1 MESIRLQ
8 KFMAEC
14 GVASRR
20 KCEEIIS
27 QRRVSVNGET
37 VTEPGTKVYD
47 SDTVKVDGEVL
58 HRTVKKVYIALNK
71 PVGYVTTVSDQ
82 FGRPTVL
89 DLVFDE
95 IHTRIFPVGRLDYD
109 TEGLLLLTNDGD
121 ITYKLTHPKHT
132 IFKTYRVV
140 LNDIPNP
147 REIERLKNGVLID
160 GRKTRPAKLNWLK
173 DNLIEISISEGRN
186 RQIRKMFESIGYTVV
201 GLKRVSVGNI
211 SLGNIPLGR
220 WRHLT
225 PSEIKYLSS
234 L

>member
-1 MESIRLQ
+1 MEEIRLQ

-20 KCEEIIS
+20 KCEEIILDG
-27 QRRVSVNGET
+27 RVFVNGNR
-37 VTEPGTKVYD
+37 VTELGTKVSEED
-47 SDTVKVDGEVL
+47 VVEVDGKEL
-58 HRTVKKVYIALNK
+58 QPITKKVYIALNK

-82 FGRPTVL
+82 FDRPTVI
-89 DLVFDE
+89 DLVCDE

-132 IFKTYRVV
+132 IFKTYDVV
-140 LNDIPNP
+140 LNEVPNP
-147 REIERLKNGVLID
+147 REIERLKKGVVID
-160 GRKTRPAKLNWLK
+160 GRKTQPAKLNWLK

-186 RQIRKMFESIGYTVV
+186 RQIRKMFEAIGYTVV
-201 GLKRVSVGNI
+201 GLKRVSVGDI

-220 WRHLT
+220 WRHL
-225 PSEIKYLSS
+225 SKYEIEYLNSI
-234 L
+234 